1 MFPQLFA
8 IEWTRLTRRALFWL
22 SLTAVILFTGYS
34 QRYYYTANVARLFNG
49 DLAMPGFSFD
59 LATALDQVMLIA
71 QPLLI
76 VMTAVVL
83 GSDYTQR
90 TTHHWLMRTSRPA
103 SLMSKFTL
111 LALIT
116 FLIHILAFLVGGGI
130 GWYVKSQTFQTFS
143 LANVNWLATLAAPF
157 YMTLVT
163 LPYLA
168 FTLLITVASRSTI
181 AGIVVGLGYT
191 QFMETMLSRLFAGL
205 DWTRWLM
212 YNLYLSA
219 TYLLNGIG
227 NQTVSVPPH
236 LHRSVPAL
244 VIAAAYTLILLA
256 LGIGLFNRQDVGG

>member
-1 MFPQLFA
+1 MFPNLFA

-34 QRYYYTANVARLFNG
+34 QRYYYTANVIQLFNG

-90 TTHHWLMRTSRPA
+90 TNRHWLMRTSRSA
-103 SLMSKFTL
+103 SLLSKFTL
-111 LALIT
+111 LALIA
-116 FLIHILAFLVGGGI
+116 FLIHILALFIGGGI
-130 GWYVKSQTFQTFS
+130 GWYIKSQTFQAFS
-143 LANVNWLATLAAPF
+143 LANVNWLAALAAPF

-168 FTLLITVASRSTI
+168 FTLLVTVASRSTV
-181 AGIVVGLGYT
+181 AAIVVGLGYT
-191 QFMETMLSRLFAGL
+191 QFVETMLTRLFAGL

-212 YNLYLSA
+212 YNIYLSA
-219 TYLLNGIG
+219 TYLLNSIG
-227 NQTVSVPPH
+227 NQIASVPSY
-236 LHRSVPAL
+236 LHRSVTAV
-244 VIAAAYTLILLA
+244 VIAAVYTLILLA
-256 LGIGLFNRQDVGG
+256 LGISLFNRQDVGG